1 MFDTFPII
9 VALDEAA
16 AITIKHDSSTHISFP
31 SKPSVLVPIFH
42 THTHTLMLNQNEVF
56 ERETQLMRAVV
67 NLGSGETTV
76 AIYRH
81 L

>member
-16 AITIKHDSSTHISFP
+16 AITIKQDSSTHISFP
-31 SKPSVLVPIFH
+31 SKPSVLVPIF
-42 THTHTLMLNQNEVF
+42 HTHTLMLNQNEVF